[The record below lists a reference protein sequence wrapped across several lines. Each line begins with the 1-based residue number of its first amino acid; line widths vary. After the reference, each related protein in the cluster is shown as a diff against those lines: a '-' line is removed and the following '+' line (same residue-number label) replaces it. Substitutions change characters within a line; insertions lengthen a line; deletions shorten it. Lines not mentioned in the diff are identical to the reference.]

1 MAYFNTGST
10 VLINAMVSYQVNY
23 ALALQLNVD
32 NLTDK
37 DYITDY
43 SAKGHF
49 RPGAPRSIKLGVSY
63 QF

>member
-1 MAYFNTGST
+1 M
-10 VLINAMVSYQVNY
+10 INAMVSYQVND